1 MTELKTYL
9 NRLIVLPDPDWEALS
24 QLFSAA
30 ELPRGTYFAQE
41 GRVENSLG
49 FLRQGVIRAF
59 YRSSN
64 GTEYNKTFFSDQEFF
79 GAYSSLVS
87 RQTNRINLQAL
98 TDCLIL
104 KANYRDIT
112 GLFAQHRSVE
122 TLARLQAESF
132 FLHKEKREI
141 ELVLLRADERYRIFK
156 EEYPTL
162 ENLISQYHVASYL
175 GITPTQL
182 SRIRGANQKPQA

>member
-1 MTELKTYL
+1 
-9 NRLIVLPDPDWEALS
+9 
-24 QLFSAA
+24 
-30 ELPRGTYFAQE
+30 
-41 GRVENSLG
+41 
-49 FLRQGVIRAF
+49 
-59 YRSSN
+59 
-64 GTEYNKTFFSDQEFF
+64 
-79 GAYSSLVS
+79 
-87 RQTNRINLQAL
+87 
-98 TDCLIL
+98 
-104 KANYRDIT
+104 
-112 GLFAQHRSVE
+112 
-122 TLARLQAESF
+122 LQAESF